1 MKTVVPC
8 YYHLDVEVS
17 PERVDQVRRILAA
30 HLRYWNLENLVEPVC
45 HCADVLLRSIGEHA
59 ADKNTTIE
67 MWWNG
72 QHLITAVADN
82 DGGFHSESATP
93 GCLAR
98 IAALSDGWGCCGTD
112 TGGKIVW
119 FSRRARAIERA
130 PLVPAAPRPVCA
142 RPVGRP
148 ARCPYRRWRSPRPWA
163 RSRTRFSRRPPGRS
177 IRSPWRTPHR
187 PATAQA
193 VAGRW
198 RSSRGAPVKEGA
210 RPSV

>member
-82 DGGFHSESATP
+82 DGGFHPESATP
-93 GCLAR
+93 GWLAR

-130 PLVPAAPRPVCA
+130 PLVPAGPAPSLREARRTPREMPVPA
-142 RPVGRP
+142 MAFSTPVG
-148 ARCPYRRWRSPRPWA
+148 S
-163 RSRTRFSRRPPGRS
+163 FEGEV
-177 IRSPWRTPHR
+177 
-187 PATAQA
+187 
-193 VAGRW
+193 VAAASG
-198 RSSRGAPVKEGA
+198 
-210 RPSV
+210 